1 MMSIPSAFTGLPS
14 YRPAATCEHGGVT
27 LPLHFGDPAAEYR
40 AARERVA
47 LFDRSDRGLAEL
59 TGRDRKEWLHNL
71 VTNTVKTLDENRGV
85 YAFAIDLKGRTLF
98 DLNILNLPDRI
109 WVDILAGAC
118 AAALAH
124 LDRYLISED
133 VRMCEVT
140 ERFARLGVAG
150 PESVELAA
158 RLGAS
163 TPSAMAALD
172 SLPLEGGEGRLVRH
186 DFAGVIG
193 FELIVPREVAADWWQ
208 RLTQG
213 EAVPAAG
220 FAALDALR
228 VEAAIPWLGRDIDD
242 KVIPPETGQVER
254 GISYR
259 KGCYLG
265 QEVIERMR
273 SHGSLARRLVALRV
287 EDGAGLVPPLPLMK
301 DRLEAGRITSLV
313 RHPLTGEWIGLG
325 YLRTTV
331 TDTGGLTVGDP
342 PRRVTLV
349 ATPARC

>member
-1 MMSIPSAFTGLPS
+1 MAVPSAFTGSPS

-27 LPLHFGDPAAEYR
+27 LPLHFGDCAAEYR
-40 AARERVA
+40 AARERAA
-47 LFDRSDRGLAEL
+47 LFDRSDRGLLEL
-59 TGRDRKEWLHNL
+59 TGRDRRDWLHNL
-71 VTNTVKTLDENRGV
+71 VTNTVRTLDENRGV

-98 DLNILNLPDRI
+98 DLNILNLPERL
-109 WVDILAGAC
+109 WLDILAGAC

-124 LDRYLISED
+124 LDRYLIRED
-133 VRMCEVT
+133 VRMSDVT
-140 ERFARLGVAG
+140 AHHARLGVAG
-150 PESVELAA
+150 PGSFQVAA
-158 RLGAS
+158 RLGAGNL
-163 TPSAMAALD
+163 PAMAALD
-172 SLPLEGGEGRLVRH
+172 SRPLEDGAGWLVRH
-186 DFAGVIG
+186 DFAGLPG
-193 FELIVPREVAADWWQ
+193 FELIVPREAAAAWWQ
-208 RLTQG
+208 RLAEE

-220 FAALDALR
+220 FAALDVLR

-254 GISYR
+254 GICYH

-287 EDGAGLVPPLPLMK
+287 EDGAGLVPPLPMMK

-313 RHPLTGEWIGLG
+313 PHPLTGEWIGLG

-331 TDTGGLTVGDP
+331 TDTGGLTAGDP
-342 PRRVTLV
+342 PRAVTIV
-349 ATPARC
+349 ATPQRG

>member
-1 MMSIPSAFTGLPS
+1 MGVSSAFTGAAS
-14 YRPAATCEHGGVT
+14 YTPAAVCEHGGVT
-27 LPLHFGDPAAEYR
+27 LPLHFGDAAAEYR

-71 VTNTVKTLDENRGV
+71 VTNAVKTLDANRGV

-98 DLNILNLPDRI
+98 DLNILNLPDRL
-109 WVDILAGAC
+109 WLDILAGAC

-124 LDRYLISED
+124 LERYRISED

-140 ERFARLGVAG
+140 ARFARLGVAG
-150 PESVELAA
+150 PGSVQVAA
-158 RLGAS
+158 RLGA
-163 TPSAMAALD
+163 TNLPAMAALD

-186 DFAGVIG
+186 DFAGVVG
-193 FELIVPREVAADWWQ
+193 FELIVPRAAAAAWWE
-208 RLTQG
+208 RLARDEG
-213 EAVPAAG
+213 VPRAG
-220 FAALDALR
+220 FEALDALR
-228 VEAAIPWLGRDIDD
+228 VEAVIPWLGRDIDD

-254 GISYR
+254 GISYH

-273 SHGSLARRLVALRV
+273 SHGALARRLVPLRV
-287 EDGAGLVPPLPLMK
+287 ENGAGLVPPLPVMK
-301 DRLEAGRITSLV
+301 EKLEAGRITSLV

-331 TDTGGLTVGDP
+331 TDTSGLTCGDP
-342 PRRVTLV
+342 PREVTIV
-349 ATPARC
+349 AARG